1 MNNKESLRRT
11 ARTVAYL
18 VYTRESKKLTRAKVA
33 VRCGITQNMLIR
45 YESGSSIPS
54 LPLLFKWC
62 DALEIEAGS
71 VMAIP
76 RDEIPDVETQARMIL
91 ELYEA
96 SVLGSEDASDKEQMS
111 LF

>member
-1 MNNKESLRRT
+1 MNNKESLKRT

-18 VYTRESKKLTRAKVA
+18 IYARESKKLTRAKVA
-33 VRCGITQNMLIR
+33 VRCGISQNMLVR
-45 YESGSSIPS
+45 YECGSSIPS

-62 DALEIEAGS
+62 DALEVEACS
-71 VMAIP
+71 VMAVP
-76 RDEIPDVETQARMIL
+76 RDEIPEVETQARMIL

-96 SVLGSEDASDKEQMS
+96 SVLGNRDDTDEDQMS

>member
-1 MNNKESLRRT
+1 MDNRESLKRT

-18 VYTRESKKLTRAKVA
+18 IYTRESKKLTRAKVA
-33 VRCGITQNMLIR
+33 VRCGISQNMLVR

-62 DALEIEAGS
+62 DSLGIEAGS

-76 RDEIPDVETQARMIL
+76 RDEMPEVETQSRMIL

-96 SVLGSEDASDKEQMS
+96 SVLGSEEKTDRDQMS